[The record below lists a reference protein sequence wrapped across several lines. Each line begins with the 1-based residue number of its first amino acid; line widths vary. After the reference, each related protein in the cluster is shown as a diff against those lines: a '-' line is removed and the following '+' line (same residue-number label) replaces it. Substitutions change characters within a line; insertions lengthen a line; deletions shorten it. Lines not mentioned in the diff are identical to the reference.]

1 MRRLGAIH
9 WRVLGAAAAALATL
23 ALSAGAL
30 ASAATSAAPPACA
43 TSGLVVWLNTEGNGA
58 AGSSFYTLNFTNLSG
73 HTCSL
78 RGYPGVSAIDLAG
91 RQIGSPAG
99 RDSGGGP
106 GRLVTLRNG
115 HAASATLRIVDALN
129 FPNSRCRLAS
139 AAGLRVY
146 PPGQTASKAVP
157 FPFDA
162 CARTGTIYLSI
173 RSVQ

>member
-9 WRVLGAAAAALATL
+9 LRVLGAAAAVATL
-23 ALSAGAL
+23 ALATGAL
-30 ASAATSAAPPACA
+30 ASQATSAAVGACT
-43 TSGLVVWLNTEGNGA
+43 TSGLVVWLNTQGNGA

-73 HTCSL
+73 RTCSL

-91 RQIGSPAG
+91 RRIGSPAG
-99 RDSGGGP
+99 RDSGGGT
-106 GRLVTLRNG
+106 GRLVTLRSG

-129 FPNSRCRLAS
+129 FPNSRCRLTS

-146 PPGQTASKAVP
+146 PPNQTASKVVP

-162 CARTGTIYLSI
+162 CARTGTVYLSI

>member
-1 MRRLGAIH
+1 VRL
-9 WRVLGAAAAALATL
+9 AAAVAAAIAALALT
-23 ALSAGAL
+23 AVAL
-30 ASAATSAAPPACA
+30 ASPARSAAVPSCT
-43 TSGLVVWLNTEGNGA
+43 TSGLVVWLNTEGDGA

-73 HTCSL
+73 HTCTL
-78 RGYPGVSAIDLAG
+78 RGYPGVSATDLAG

-115 HAASATLRIVDALN
+115 HAATATLRIVDALN
-129 FPNSRCRLAS
+129 FPNSRCQLTN

-146 PPGQTASKAVP
+146 PPNQRASKVVP
-157 FPFDA
+157 FPFQA
-162 CARTGTIYLSI
+162 CARTGTVYLSI